1 VIQVRLYRNGSR
13 EEHPDDLRV
22 AADTIAGPD
31 GFVWVDTLEPT
42 DAEVAAIAGML
53 RLHPLTVDD
62 VRHRHERA
70 KVELFDEYAFVVVHP
85 MRLRDG
91 DLGES
96 EVFAF
101 VGPRF
106 LATVRYGGEGFD
118 GDQVERRWVRQPELF
133 QAHPGGAAAY
143 FLLDEIVD
151 GYLSVIEELEDR
163 ADALEDLVVGD
174 TVPDGTRTSQERIF
188 RLKREVVRLRRVVSP
203 LRQGLDLLQEESG
216 TVAEA
221 LSPYFRD
228 VTEHVIRVSEL
239 ADNVRDLLT
248 SLIELQVAKEAN
260 QLNDTVRSL
269 TAWAAI
275 LVVPTLIASI
285 YGMNFDVMPELHW
298 HLGYGFALVVML
310 GSAVALWA
318 SFKKRGWL

>member
-1 VIQVRLYRNGSR
+1 M
-13 EEHPDDLRV
+13 
-22 AADTIAGPD
+22 AD
-31 GFVWVDTLEPT
+31 
-42 DAEVAAIAGML
+42 
-53 RLHPLTVDD
+53 
-62 VRHRHERA
+62 
-70 KVELFDEYAFVVVHP
+70 
-85 MRLRDG
+85 
-91 DLGES
+91 
-96 EVFAF
+96 
-101 VGPRF
+101 
-106 LATVRYGGEGFD
+106 
-118 GDQVERRWVRQPELF
+118 
-133 QAHPGGAAAY
+133 
-143 FLLDEIVD
+143 
-151 GYLSVIEELEDR
+151 
-163 ADALEDLVVGD
+163 
-174 TVPDGTRTSQERIF
+174 
-188 RLKREVVRLRRVVSP
+188 
-203 LRQGLDLLQEESG
+203 
-216 TVAEA
+216 A